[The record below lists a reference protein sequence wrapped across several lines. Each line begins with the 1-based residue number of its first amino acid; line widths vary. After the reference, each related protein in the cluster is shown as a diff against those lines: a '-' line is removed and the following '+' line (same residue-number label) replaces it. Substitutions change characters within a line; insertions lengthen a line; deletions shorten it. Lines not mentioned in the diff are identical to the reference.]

1 MKTVFSV
8 NVEQRL
14 EGAKS
19 ERGCTAGGKTGSWDQ
34 VNQDNCVI
42 VIRTFYHQIWHA
54 YIWVLHKKCRI
65 RHLVVYIAIK
75 INEESMKLFLCRRK
89 LWLRKFFIS
98 DLCNK
103 ISAMWFTA
111 VSNVIKLWK
120 LRGVTA
126 TKKWFL
132 SKHIFCFN
140 TVCVFLSPGQLFWLW
155 GHSGGTMWCFDWC
168 HQEEETGTL
177 GPCWGGT
184 RPEDWHAERA
194 GFTMHGFI
202 TAHHEP
208 AAFLHRGPER
218 EWPSLISTGL

>member
-1 MKTVFSV
+1 MKRVFSV
-8 NVEQRL
+8 KVEQRL

-19 ERGCTAGGKTGSWDQ
+19 KSDCYAGGKTGSWDQ

-54 YIWVLHKKCRI
+54 CIWVLHKKCKI
-65 RHLVVYIAIK
+65 RHFVVYIAIK

-120 LRGVTA
+120 LRA
-126 TKKWFL
+126 SYCHKKMIFIETHFL
-132 SKHIFCFN
+132 F
-140 TVCVFLSPGQLFWLW
+140 
-155 GHSGGTMWCFDWC
+155 
-168 HQEEETGTL
+168 
-177 GPCWGGT
+177 
-184 RPEDWHAERA
+184 
-194 GFTMHGFI
+194 
-202 TAHHEP
+202 
-208 AAFLHRGPER
+208 
-218 EWPSLISTGL
+218 